1 MLQIKQIKTK
11 ELVPILP
18 QKRITITETTL
29 RQRATIVIQLQNLIL
44 ATEVT
49 IQEVINQVVGADHQ
63 EAQTE
68 EV

>member
-1 MLQIKQIKTK
+1 MLQIKQIQTK

-29 RQRATIVIQLQNLIL
+29 LQRATIVIQLQNLIL